1 MDPSSSIVS
10 LRPART
16 LRLRAPTTRT
26 HNVGTSSTA
35 ASDPSTGRPTV
46 LELERA
52 ERMRERLKA
61 AQIIGDRGQPAKL
74 KVIACA
80 IAMSVKDATFK
91 DDREAKGLFGVAKDT
106 KIRRDWIDGGSIKG
120 SWVEAK
126 FKRLAAYEREVRR
139 KRTAARITDVERRAQ
154 AAAARVAAFH
164 QKQQEKAKRKRV
176 RFRAQHLT
184 IPEGACQCEGFTR
197 ATGLQCMVHSHCT
210 FADAAPLRTGAAYCR
225 HHDPAKF
232 TGVQC
237 GGFAKKTR
245 CRCRIFSGSQYPQA
259 RPLKPPVNSP
269 WCHFHRLRCR
279 GVTLAGKRCCVT
291 SSSLNTHAGP
301 LRAGE
306 QYCAHH
312 ATQALSPAPA
322 SAAPAQ
328 AEEAELRR
336 LESGATQAPAS
347 ASASAAGER
356 RLESGATQAPASSAS
371 AAPAAALARGR
382 SAPAPAPAA
391 ATTANQSLNKAWNVC
406 RAAALPDL
414 ETPAGRRLLARWAVR
429 RLFKR
434 WAKATVKAA
443 WRCEECEGGQS
454 CDQCSEI
461 TCECRGRYGDD
472 GDWYCDV

>member
-1 MDPSSSIVS
+1 M
-10 LRPART
+10 
-16 LRLRAPTTRT
+16 
-26 HNVGTSSTA
+26 
-35 ASDPSTGRPTV
+35 

-139 KRTAARITDVERRAQ
+139 EKTAARIMDVERRAQ
-154 AAAARVAAFH
+154 AAAARAAAFH
-164 QKQQEKAKRKRV
+164 KNEQQKAKRKRV

-184 IPEGACQCEGFTR
+184 IPEGARQCESFTR

-291 SSSLNTHAGP
+291 SSSLNTHAEP

-336 LESGATQAPAS
+336 LESGATQAS
-347 ASASAAGER
+347 
-356 RLESGATQAPASSAS
+356 TQAPASTPAAS
-371 AAPAAALARGR
+371 TAAP
-382 SAPAPAPAA
+382 
-391 ATTANQSLNKAWNVC
+391 
-406 RAAALPDL
+406 
-414 ETPAGRRLLARWAVR
+414 TPASPPERSNLDAKLDALFTPPTCMVSGDPRVERFYQRATGVATR
-429 RLFKR
+429 RLFER

-443 WRCEECEGGQS
+443 WRCQECEDGQS
-454 CDQCSEI
+454 CDQCYEI
-461 TCECRGRYGDD
+461 TCECRGRYGHDSH
-472 GDWYCDV
+472 WYCDVCWDEWEEQPESVPMHEAPLREEESEPEDTYELDPPQRRDAPYANWGTRTERSTCVTC